1 MFSFHFSRSATF
13 VVAARCFS
21 SNTSKKIIFSRQLKR
36 RHRNFAVNQQ
46 SSDDCSYYNYLRE
59 ESNQRLVDRVDDIN
73 KTFPV
78 GLEIGCYNGHLY
90 DMINGF
96 PSLRSEK
103 GGIGGIERLIQC
115 DLSSLFPVE
124 KDKRADSVEQKGNL
138 DSQAERKLDSKAKGK
153 SDSQVEESSSPI
165 VKRQYVQIDEEFLPF
180 PPNTF
185 DIVLSSL
192 YLHWSNDL
200 FSTLSG
206 IHDVLKP
213 DGVFIASMFG
223 GNTLK
228 ELRQCFFLA
237 EQERKGGI
245 SFLHTS
251 PFPETLDIA
260 AIVQNTGFTLPTVDV
275 DTITVTDF
283 LLCSFCLF
291 LTFFIFLDFLPKRF
305 CINGASFQDG

>member
-1 MFSFHFSRSATF
+1 MNFSKSSLFFA
-13 VVAARCFS
+13 AARCFS
-21 SNTSKKIIFSRQLKR
+21 SNISKKVVFSRQLKR
-36 RHRNFAVNQQ
+36 KHRNFAVNQQ

-59 ESNQRLVDRVDDIN
+59 ESNQRLVDRVDDIS

-90 DMINGF
+90 SLINAS

-115 DLSSLFPVE
+115 DLASSFPM
-124 KDKRADSVEQKGNL
+124 EQVK
-138 DSQAERKLDSKAKGK
+138 
-153 SDSQVEESSSPI
+153 SPI
-165 VKRQYVQIDEEFLPF
+165 QSTKQEGNPDFSAEASHPLVKRQFLQVDEEFLPF
-180 PPNTF
+180 PSNTF
-185 DIVLSSL
+185 DVVLSSL

-213 DGVFIASMFG
+213 DGVFIASLFG

-260 AIVQNTGFTLPTVDV
+260 AVVQNTGFTLPTVDV
-275 DTITVTDF
+275 DTITVRN
-283 LLCSFCLF
+283 
-291 LTFFIFLDFLPKRF
+291 LPFSPYSVWVFPSLK
-305 CINGASFQDG
+305 N